1 MTQCCVCGEQSPSLY
16 EVGKKRVCHK
26 CIENYMV
33 TQVKIRGPKPKP
45 PPKEKDIMFMDDA
58 AFYEEYKE
66 DK

>member
-1 MTQCCVCGEQSPSLY
+1 LY